1 MTIHALKDC
10 SKAYEILSLGGLD
23 GRLLDYKFER
33 CIDWLKEVTQL
44 MEKKAFEDF
53 IRFCGMCGI
62 VEIMLFFVARRKMQ
76 RPLRSLSG
84 KSLLWIFFKIKVDA
98 AIVDTSTRIRVTALD
113 SDGFVLGRLAE
124 YKESRIKVDWA
135 EVEALR
141 EGINWACNNN
151 VVRAIF
157 ETNCARLV
165 NRIKKH
171 HEDITIFG
179 YRLKEIVGLLDFFT
193 KTKINWINRTSNR
206 VADSLSKLALNK

>member
-10 SKAYEILSLGGLD
+10 SKAHEILSLGGLD

-33 CIDWLKEVTQL
+33 CIDWLKE
-44 MEKKAFEDF
+44 EEDTK
-53 IRFCGMCGI
+53 
-62 VEIMLFFVARRKMQ
+62 VAWEQAKTLGDNFRIHN
-76 RPLRSLSG
+76 LTNA
-84 KSLLWIFFKIKVDA
+84 VDA
-98 AIVDTSTRIRVTALD
+98 AIVDTSTGIRVIVLD
-113 SDGFVLGRLAE
+113 SDGFVLGRLAK
-124 YKESRIKVDWA
+124 YRESQIKMDWA

-141 EGINWACNNN
+141 EGINWARNNN

-193 KTKINWINRTSNR
+193 KAKINWIDRTSNR
-206 VADSLSKLALNK
+206 VADSLSKLALNKQCTLSFSMEYPYDIHELVMIDSC